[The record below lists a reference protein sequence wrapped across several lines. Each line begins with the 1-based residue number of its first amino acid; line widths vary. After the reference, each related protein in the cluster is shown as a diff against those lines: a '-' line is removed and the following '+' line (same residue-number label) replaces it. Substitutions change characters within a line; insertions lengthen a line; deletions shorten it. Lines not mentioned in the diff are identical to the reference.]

1 MSIHSNI
8 SNIYRER
15 GLVKSRPYFQIRLIL
30 NLLDPSS
37 NRDKQ
42 EIKRKI
48 SEMSEMSEIT
58 EYFILPQINEENID
72 EEVKEILENENILA
86 MELYAV
92 VDDFDKSPDKLSV
105 KQKDLRK
112 KYLTIIL
119 SIINKGIDYVEN
131 LFDMFKKLSKD
142 SEDLEII
149 SEQLDQN
156 INTIMMNVVKSSS
169 EFKKAIQ
176 LEIETLN
183 TIINNERNKKITE
196 IDIQKMRL
204 QIKEVEALVK
214 EGGIELE
221 PQFKN
226 LNILISDLE
235 VIKSSRIKPKDTEK
249 TIPNTIRPLDRL
261 KEILTVMSRLK
272 DINSNLQNPDQI
284 FDEKITEITRQIQE
298 LINKKIIQ
306 ITDLEQIKKNIVNLS
321 EKADRLKSKLALPK
335 QVTENIA
342 EANEIIDTLKDDQV
356 GLANYDASV
365 NTIKRIIKLLIME
378 IDTGNTSVPSPCVLF
393 PCNEKKYMTSTVIL
407 SIILGIIGIII
418 VIIMSF
424 FRTKS

>member
-8 SNIYRER
+8 SREG
-15 GLVKSRPYFQIRLIL
+15 GLVNSRPSFQISSIL

-48 SEMSEMSEIT
+48 SEMSEINEIN

-72 EEVKEILENENILA
+72 EEVKEILEKENILA

-119 SIINKGIDYVEN
+119 SIINKGIDYVKN

-169 EFKKAIQ
+169 EFKKEIQ

-196 IDIQKMRL
+196 IDIQKMRS
-204 QIKEVEALVK
+204 QIKKVEALVK
-214 EGGIELE
+214 EGGIERE
-221 PQFKN
+221 PQFKK

-272 DINSNLQNPDQI
+272 DINSNFQNPDQI

-321 EKADRLKSKLALPK
+321 EKADRLKSTKLALPK

-393 PCNEKKYMTSTVIL
+393 PCNEKKYMTSTAIL